1 MASYDYDKNYI
12 AVENEMNELTGHID
26 NMCFLNL
33 NEATEELEYGLSD
46 EAKTM
51 ISNRRSNYMIKCI
64 KSLDKIKDLIKKL
77 K

>member
-64 KSLDKIKDLIKKL
+64 KSLDKIKYLIKKL